1 MTTVLEK
8 PDDRGAS
15 PEEILALLREEA
27 SLYDRLQAS
36 ATRQRSL
43 VNDDDLGPLLALL
56 ADRRKLSVEL
66 TRIGTQ
72 LAPTRRDWP
81 SRRRRFTPTQQV
93 EADRLVSDIA
103 GQLRR
108 VMESDEEDARLL
120 RARKQSVA
128 RELRSTHASGEAL
141 AAYRAPVD
149 REAFIDQTDEA

>member
-8 PDDRGAS
+8 PDDRDAS

-43 VNDDDLGPLLALL
+43 VKDDDLGPLLALL
-56 ADRRKLSVEL
+56 TDRQKLSIEL
-66 TRIGTQ
+66 AGIGAQ
-72 LAPTRRDWP
+72 LAPTRCDWAN
-81 SRRRRFTPTQQV
+81 RRRRFTATQQV

-103 GQLRR
+103 GRLRR
-108 VMESDEEDARLL
+108 VLESDEEDARLL

-128 RELRSTHASGEAL
+128 GELRSTHASGEAL
-141 AAYRAPVD
+141 AAYRAPVGHK
-149 REAFIDQTDEA
+149 ACIDQTDEA